1 LLKDKEKDMDG
12 EKLTP
17 DGMEARERIATI
29 TEDIEKNEKQLA
41 DHPRGP
47 AMPGSITLSDLAER
61 MLALGYFQRAYY
73 RHILSKEVGKAEKK
87 SLLASARQD
96 IDKALSYPD
105 RYFPDGKGSL
115 LLVQEAIK
123 KDSGGCFIATAAYGS
138 AAMPEVTLLR
148 QFRDERLRR
157 SQPGR
162 LIIRLYEWAS
172 PPLADWIAARPA
184 ARLWARRLVLA
195 PMVRLA
201 RRWTSF

>member
-1 LLKDKEKDMDG
+1 MNTEAIEG
-12 EKLTP
+12 IAKLTN
-17 DGMEARERIATI
+17 
-29 TEDIEKNEKQLA
+29 DIEKNEKSLA
-41 DHPRGP
+41 DHPR
-47 AMPGSITLSDLAER
+47 MSRKPGSITMDEITER
-61 MLALGYFQRAYY
+61 LLALQYYERAIY
-73 RHILSKEVGKAEKK
+73 RHMLSKEAGKPEKK

-96 IDKALSYPD
+96 IDKALSSPD
-105 RYFPDGKGSL
+105 AYFPDGKGSAL
-115 LLVQEAIK
+115 LLQEAIK

-162 LIIRLYEWAS
+162 LIIRFYEWAS
-172 PPLADWIAARPA
+172 PPLADWIVARPA

-201 RRWTSF
+201 RRWTSS